1 MWECGRYFLRKRLD
15 LNSMAVLDKLACHIG
30 NSHMAKTQPFNI
42 VFEPE
47 QLAAAKKAARARGF
61 GSLSAYVRSVM
72 DQDLRRGSQQDQ
84 LETTVATSIDRM
96 AKEIR
101 RLHNAN
107 QALFALTDS
116 LVRLFLTCTPEP
128 PPEALDATKRRAKLR
143 YDRFMLS
150 VAQNMTGDSKSA
162 LIDVLKGAS
171 DV

>member
-1 MWECGRYFLRKRLD
+1 MWECCRYFLIKQLD
-15 LNSMAVLDKLACHIG
+15 INKMAVLDKLACLIG
-30 NSHMAKTQPFNI
+30 VSHMAKTQPFNI
-42 VFEPE
+42 VFEPD
-47 QLAAAKKAARARGF
+47 QLAAAKRGAKARGF
-61 GSLSAYVRSVM
+61 GSLSAYVRAVM
-72 DQDLRRGSQQDQ
+72 EQDLQRGSQQDQ
-84 LETTVATSIDRM
+84 LESTVAASIDRM
-96 AKEIR
+96 SKEVR

-128 PPEALDATKRRAKLR
+128 PPDALDATKRRAKLR

-162 LIDVLKGAS
+162 LLDVLKGAS